1 MRVWID
7 AGAVP
12 GAAAALR
19 VFGLTLVERHL
30 RALARLMKQQPGRIT
45 EICIDGRPGPLP
57 DALVRQLNPR
67 IMAAE
72 GTCGARLA
80 AYVAAGSDPVLAI
93 PGDALADARLFGA
106 LLGAGGPRVAQD
118 EKDGH
123 SSALLRLEP
132 DSAGAIPRDG
142 ETIAAIGQALLR
154 SGVARP
160 FGQDEFPGFIQVLR
174 RTLPFYLF
182 TLRDRDAAARCER
195 FLFWS
200 NYKGS
205 TDLFTRYV
213 YPPLVWLLVRPLAR
227 ARVHPN
233 VVTIISILMTFAA
246 VPLFAAGHFI
256 PGLLLAY
263 GMSVLDSVDGKLARL
278 TFTDSRLGNLLD
290 HGLDIMH
297 PPLWYV
303 AWAWGLAGGDLA
315 SPIVLASLWMT
326 GFYVADRL
334 VLAIY
339 RNLFKRGL
347 HTHAPIDAWVRS
359 FISRRNI
366 NLPLFTIGVLAGIA
380 VPMFYFIVAWQV
392 VTFGWHAGRTFWI
405 LAIEKARPGTAP
417 VRPAGS

>member
-7 AGAVP
+7 AGALP
-12 GAAAALR
+12 GAARELR
-19 VFGLTLVERHL
+19 VFGLTLIERHL
-30 RALARLMKQQPGRIT
+30 RALAQLLKQQPDRFS
-45 EICIDGRPGPLP
+45 EIRIDGDPGTLPAALKSRLPLAIRP
-57 DALVRQLNPR
+57 
-67 IMAAE
+67 AE
-72 GTCGARLA
+72 GPSGQRLA
-80 AYVAAGSDPVLAI
+80 AYVASGDGPVLALA
-93 PGDALADARLFGA
+93 GDSLVDARLIGA
-106 LLGAGGPRVAQD
+106 LAGASGTRIAQD
-118 EKDGH
+118 ERERRR
-123 SSALLRLEP
+123 AAVLRLEQGA
-132 DSAGAIPRDG
+132 AGAIPADA
-142 ETIAAIGQALLR
+142 ESLDEIGSALLA
-154 SGVARP
+154 SAAAQP
-160 FGQDEFPGFIQVLR
+160 FSQDEFPGFIPVLR

-182 TLRDRDAAARCER
+182 ALHDRDAAARCER

-233 VVTIISILMTFAA
+233 VVTIVSILMTFAA
-246 VPLFAAGHFI
+246 VPLFAAGAFI

-278 TFTDSRLGNLLD
+278 TFTDSRLGNVLD
-290 HGLDIMH
+290 HGLDIVH

-315 SPIVLASLWMT
+315 APIFAASLWMT
-326 GFYVADRL
+326 GFYVGDRL

-366 NLPLFTIGVLAGIA
+366 NLPLFTVGVLAGFG
-380 VPMFYFIVAWQV
+380 VEMFYVIVAWQI
-392 VTFGWHAGRTFWI
+392 VTFAWHAGRTFWV

-417 VRPAGS
+417 ARPAGS

>member
-7 AGAVP
+7 AGAMP
-12 GAAAALR
+12 EAARGIR
-19 VFGLTLVERHL
+19 VFGLGLVERHL
-30 RALARLMKQQPGRIT
+30 RALARFLRQ
-45 EICIDGRPGPLP
+45 RPGAIAEIRVDGEAGGLPVTLTRGLPL
-57 DALVRQLNPR
+57 
-67 IMAAE
+67 
-72 GTCGARLA
+72 RLA
-80 AYVAAGSDPVLAI
+80 PGSGPSGRRLADYLAAGDDPVLAI
-93 PGDALADARLFGA
+93 AGDSLIDARLIPALIETAGTRVATDEQEGRRTSLLRIEPAAAAAIPTEATDVEAIGDAL
-106 LLGAGGPRVAQD
+106 
-118 EKDGH
+118 
-123 SSALLRLEP
+123 LR
-132 DSAGAIPRDG
+132 AGA
-142 ETIAAIGQALLR
+142 
-154 SGVARP
+154 ARP

-182 TLRDRDAAARCER
+182 TLRDPGAAAACAR

-213 YPPLVWLLVRPLAR
+213 YPPLVWLLVRPLAA

-233 VVTIISILMTFAA
+233 AVTLLSIVMTFAA
-246 VPLFAAGHFI
+246 VPLFAAGAWI

-278 TFTDSRLGNLLD
+278 TFTDSRLGNILD
-290 HGLDIMH
+290 HGLDIIH

-303 AWAWGLAGGDLA
+303 AWALGLAAGDWSA
-315 SPIVLASLWMT
+315 PVLAAALWMT

-347 HTHAPIDAWVRS
+347 HTHAPIDAAVRS

-366 NLPLFTIGVLAGIA
+366 NLPLFTIGVLAG
-380 VPMFYFIVAWQV
+380 VGVETFYVIVAWQMATV
-392 VTFGWHAGRTFWI
+392 AWHAGRTFWI
-405 LAIEKARPGTAP
+405 LAIERARPGSAP
-417 VRPAGS
+417 ARPAGT

>member
-7 AGAVP
+7 GGTVP
-12 GAAAALR
+12 ERAQPLR
-19 VFGLTLVERHL
+19 VFGLTLIERHL
-30 RALARLMKQQPGRIT
+30 RALGRLMKQQPGWIS
-45 EICIDGRPGPLP
+45 EICIDGAPGPLP
-57 DALVRQLNPR
+57 DALARALPLRVVP
-67 IMAAE
+67 AE
-72 GTCGARLA
+72 GAGGARLA
-80 AYVAAGSDPVLAI
+80 AYLAAGSDPVLAV
-93 PGDALADARLFGA
+93 PGDVLADARLFGA
-106 LLGAGGPRVAQD
+106 LLGAGGSCVAQD

-123 SSALLRLEP
+123 LSALLRLEP
-132 DSAGAIPRDG
+132 GSADAIPRDAQ
-142 ETIAAIGQALLR
+142 TLAAIGETLLR
-154 SGVARP
+154 SGAARP

-182 TLRDRDAAARCER
+182 TLRDQEAAARCER

-227 ARVHPN
+227 ARIHPN
-233 VVTIISILMTFAA
+233 LVTIVSILMTFAA
-246 VPLFAAGHFI
+246 VPLFASGHFI

-290 HGLDIMH
+290 HGLDIVH

-303 AWAWGLAGGDLA
+303 AWAWGLAAGDLT
-315 SPIVLASLWMT
+315 SPVLAASLWMT
-326 GFYVADRL
+326 GFYIADRL

-347 HTHAPIDAWVRS
+347 HTHAPIDARVRS

-380 VPMFYFIVAWQV
+380 EPMFYLIVAWQIA
-392 VTFGWHAGRTFWI
+392 TFGWHAGRTFWI

-417 VRPAGS
+417 ARPAGS

>member
-7 AGAVP
+7 AGTMPEASRE
-12 GAAAALR
+12 LR
-19 VFGLTLVERHL
+19 VFGLTLIERHL
-30 RALARLMKQQPGRIT
+30 RALARLLKQQPARFT
-45 EICIDGRPGPLP
+45 EIRIDGDPGPLP
-57 DALVRQLNPR
+57 AALSRRLPLSLQP
-67 IMAAE
+67 AE
-72 GTCGARLA
+72 GPCGKRLA
-80 AYVAAGSDPVLAI
+80 AYAASGDAPVLVLA
-93 PGDALADARLFGA
+93 GDSLVDPRLIGALADV
-106 LLGAGGPRVAQD
+106 GGSLVAQD
-118 EKDGH
+118 DRERRR
-123 SSALLRLEP
+123 ATVLRLEP
-132 DSAGAIPRDG
+132 AAAGAIPHAAG
-142 ETIAAIGQALLR
+142 TIEEIGGALLAADAAR
-154 SGVARP
+154 S

-182 TLRDRDAAARCER
+182 ALHDREAAARCER

-205 TDLFTRYV
+205 TDFFTRYV
-213 YPPLVWLLVRPLAR
+213 YPPLVWLMVRPLAA

-233 VVTIISILMTFAA
+233 TVTLVSILMTFAA
-246 VPLFAAGHFI
+246 VPLFALGAFI

-278 TFTDSRLGNLLD
+278 TFTDSRLGNVLD
-290 HGLDIMH
+290 HGLDIVH

-315 SPIVLASLWMT
+315 APVFAASLWMT

-334 VLAIY
+334 VLAVY

-366 NLPLFTIGVLAGIA
+366 NLPLFTVGVLAGFG
-380 VPMFYFIVAWQV
+380 VEMFYVIVVWQI
-392 VTFGWHAGRTFWI
+392 VTFIWHAGRTFWI

-417 VRPAGS
+417 ARPAGS

>member
-1 MRVWID
+1 MMVWID
-7 AGAVP
+7 ASAP
-12 GAAAALR
+12 AARLK
-19 VFGLTLVERHL
+19 VFGLTVTERHL
-30 RALARLMKQQPGRIT
+30 Q
-45 EICIDGRPGPLP
+45 
-57 DALVRQLNPR
+57 
-67 IMAAE
+67 
-72 GTCGARLA
+72 
-80 AYVAAGSDPVLAI
+80 
-93 PGDALADARLFGA
+93 
-106 LLGAGGPRVAQD
+106 
-118 EKDGH
+118 
-123 SSALLRLEP
+123 ALLRLEP
-132 DSAGAIPRDG
+132 KPTKIIIDTGATDPATLKIPASVTSRLP
-142 ETIAAIGQALLR
+142 IAWSRSTAPFAVRMGQARAEAGTESLLLLDGIALGDQRLHGQLAR
-154 SGVARP
+154 SDANLAVFAPDSNEGVAMLFVRAGTELP
-160 FGQDEFPGFIQVLR
+160 ATDKSADLTALAKSMVSNGAAKQLTQESFDGFIRKLR
-174 RTLPFYLF
+174 RSLPFYLF
-182 TLRDRDAAARCER
+182 RIGDEAAAAKVQR

-205 TDLFTRYV
+205 TDIFTRYV